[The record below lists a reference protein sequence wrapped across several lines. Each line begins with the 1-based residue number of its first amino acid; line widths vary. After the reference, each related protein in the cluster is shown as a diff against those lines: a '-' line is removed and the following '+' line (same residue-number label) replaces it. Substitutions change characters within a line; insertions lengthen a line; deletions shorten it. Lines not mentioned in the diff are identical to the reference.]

1 MRATAPTIDDL
12 VAAVDARRP
21 ADALDALTIAEGLV
35 DELTALGDRLVG
47 FYVERARGEGNSWAA
62 IGERVGVSRQAAQQR
77 YAGRWASITVAD
89 LVAAGT
95 LERAT
100 KRFGTTLEASEGHAR
115 ALGHD
120 EIDAGHLLLALLD
133 DERTIAGQALRECG
147 VDAAQL
153 RRATARVLG
162 RGRADVAE
170 PPVGSATRRC
180 LSRAAVEAIA
190 MGHNYLGTEHLLLG
204 VAEVADDSLQRALRA
219 CGARPEPLRVAVAD
233 LLDRYLR
240 TRE

>member
-21 ADALDALTIAEGLV
+21 ADALDALAIAEALV
-35 DELTALGDRLVG
+35 DELAALGDRLVG
-47 FYVERARGEGNSWAA
+47 FYVERARGEGSSWAA
-62 IGERVGVSRQAAQQR
+62 IGARVGVSRQAAQQR

-89 LVAAGT
+89 LIAAGT
-95 LERAT
+95 FERAT
-100 KRFGTTLEASEGHAR
+100 TRLGTTLEAAEDRAR

-120 EIDAGHLLLALLD
+120 EIDVGHLLLALLD
-133 DERTIAGQALRECG
+133 DERTIAGQALHECG
-147 VDAAQL
+147 VDAVQL
-153 RRATARVLG
+153 RRRTERALG
-162 RGRADVAE
+162 RARSDVAE
-170 PPVGSATRRC
+170 PPVGSAARRC
-180 LSRAAVEAIA
+180 LSRAAVEAVA

-204 VAEVADDSLQRALRA
+204 VAELADDGVQRALRA
-219 CGARPEPLRVAVAD
+219 TGARPEPLRVAVAD